1 MAYTLAFYLASILK
15 LYLAFSLASVLT
27 FFLAFYLTCV
37 RAQSCSTGSGAGGME
52 FGSRRAPQHPE
63 LSTWLGKTR
72 LTSGGAGVGGRGRGE
87 DEGGGEGGGETVAPL
102 LKSRHPHHHL
112 AGGEKCN
119 YYNLMKIS

>member
-1 MAYTLAFYLASILK
+1 
-15 LYLAFSLASVLT
+15 
-27 FFLAFYLTCV
+27 
-37 RAQSCSTGSGAGGME
+37 ME

-102 LKSRHPHHHL
+102 VKSRHPHHHL